1 MPKLRHLA
9 LHTANLESTADFY
22 KQVFDMKEVGRNKG
36 NYADAIYLTDGTL
49 NLTVLTF
56 KSLDIAEKIGGSRS
70 FGVVHFGFWVD
81 DLAAIRRRLKELGTE
96 CVESHEVKDTQSGHF
111 EDKWKGPDG
120 TLFDVTNTGFPGAL
134 PPQGEEA

>member
-9 LHTANLESTADFY
+9 LHTANVEATADFY

-56 KSLDIAEKIGGSRS
+56 NSPDIAEKIGGSKS

-81 DLAAIRRRLKELGTE
+81 DLRSEEHTSELQSLRHLVCRLLLEK
-96 CVESHEVKDTQSGHF
+96 K
-111 EDKWKGPDG
+111 
-120 TLFDVTNTGFPGAL
+120 
-134 PPQGEEA
+134 

>member
-9 LHTANLESTADFY
+9 LHTANVEATADFY

-56 KSLDIAEKIGGSRS
+56 NSPDIAERIGGSKS

-81 DLAAIRRRLKELGTE
+81 DLMEIRRRLKDLGAE

-134 PPQGEEA
+134 PPQREQT